1 MTIVLLFASILNLV
15 SEIGIKKGLFE
26 RLSGFSD
33 SFYLTSLQNKKI
45 YKKFFTHLAIFRNVI
60 QLGDT
65 MTGAIACT

>member
-1 MTIVLLFASILNLV
+1 MR
-15 SEIGIKKGLFE
+15 IKKGLFE